1 MTAAERNLIQYIEDN
16 YSGWDASEAIADA
29 LENDRDLF
37 LSHVQELF
45 MAHDEKSWKEARN
58 GRN

>member
-45 MAHDEKSWKEARN
+45 TSHNEESWKKARHEGN
-58 GRN
+58 